1 MLSIA
6 PHHQPSSHPPPH
18 PLQDRHQ
25 YLPPLKK
32 QKLQRSVSGAVAQTL
47 PTLPTI
53 PESLC
58 EGTQDAQDTQDT
70 QDTQEVVM
78 TDAEEET
85 VEPHTTGT
93 TTDPDPSSAP
103 ATRVVTWQDER
114 QPEKGLESGPSGS
127 GGPPQET
134 VVTVD
139 DDEDD
144 NTQLEEDNED
154 EKEAVKDDPMEC
166 GTPTAVLASSVS
178 PVVVEKDG
186 KVGKVGKV
194 DKVGKMGKVGKVDK
208 VDKVGKV
215 DKMDKV
221 DKVGKVDK
229 VDKVDKMDKVD
240 KVGKMDKMDKVNKV
254 DKVDKTDAV
263 DTEEQDAQ
271 PVSPMPVSPAPAPAP
286 APPAPPAP
294 LPRPTVIVPPDT
306 PPSDTESPSLTLTLA
321 TTTTTP
327 ILHKAQLSPSHI
339 SSTHSPLSPPTT
351 LRVLFYTNLRLRG
364 AIEHTYAFRP
374 MTADDLVHD
383 GGAFG
388 QYYEV
393 EEGLPEYRL
402 AVVPNAVVVKDPA
415 TVSHRDTWV
424 HDHRIQRK
432 WLDDAV
438 HGTAT
443 TWWDHAVRAHQF
455 EVHVFTPPPRTVTLH
470 YRTYDIRDKLLQ
482 FDSRRILH
490 KNSPWVGTRYV
501 CVFYNKDLNY
511 KGSTLCERS
520 VRLQQQQPPDTVWVA
535 TAAESETL
543 QYVRRELLREMERTT
558 FPEERARGTSSSAK
572 YGHRRGTFISFGVT
586 QSRGNRK
593 HRQSRGLHTRKHTN
607 ENNRKFAAL
616 YTALCRFTDLF
627 KPGLFGVD
635 DSNDYHACIVAKN
648 SQCEWHTDV
657 DNLGGCAIVGMGKYS
672 GGVLMMGC

>member
-1 MLSIA
+1 
-6 PHHQPSSHPPPH
+6 
-18 PLQDRHQ
+18 
-25 YLPPLKK
+25 
-32 QKLQRSVSGAVAQTL
+32 
-47 PTLPTI
+47 
-53 PESLC
+53 
-58 EGTQDAQDTQDT
+58 
-70 QDTQEVVM
+70 
-78 TDAEEET
+78 
-85 VEPHTTGT
+85 
-93 TTDPDPSSAP
+93 
-103 ATRVVTWQDER
+103 
-114 QPEKGLESGPSGS
+114 
-127 GGPPQET
+127 
-134 VVTVD
+134 
-139 DDEDD
+139 
-144 NTQLEEDNED
+144 
-154 EKEAVKDDPMEC
+154 
-166 GTPTAVLASSVS
+166 
-178 PVVVEKDG
+178 
-186 KVGKVGKV
+186 
-194 DKVGKMGKVGKVDK
+194 
-208 VDKVGKV
+208 
-215 DKMDKV
+215 MDKV
-221 DKVGKVDK
+221 DKV
-229 VDKVDKMDKVD
+229 
-240 KVGKMDKMDKVNKV
+240 
-254 DKVDKTDAV
+254 DAV

-271 PVSPMPVSPAPAPAP
+271 PVSPMPVSPAPAPA
-286 APPAPPAP
+286 
-294 LPRPTVIVPPDT
+294 PRPTVIVPPDT

-327 ILHKAQLSPSHI
+327 ILHKGQLSPSHI
-339 SSTHSPLSPPTT
+339 SSTHSSTHSPLSPPTT

-443 TWWDHAVRAHQF
+443 IWWDHAVRAHQF

-520 VRLQQQQPPDTVWVA
+520 VRLQQQQPPDTLWVA
-535 TAAESETL
+535 TATESETL